1 MAICSSFTYQKC
13 GLSISYVSLLEGKLI
28 PLVSPFLKV
37 ISFCPYQSPPRTSLR
52 WSSLVFQVG
61 YSERLKW
68 SRIVKNDGGL
78 MKYWN
83 YTEGI

>member
-1 MAICSSFTYQKC
+1 MAIYSSFTYQKC
-13 GLSISYVSLLEGKLI
+13 GLSISYVSLLVGKHA
-28 PLVSPFLKV
+28 
-37 ISFCPYQSPPRTSLR
+37 ISFPLFEGDLLMSLSEPASDFSAMVFLSV
-52 WSSLVFQVG
+52 SSGLLR
-61 YSERLKW
+61 RLKW